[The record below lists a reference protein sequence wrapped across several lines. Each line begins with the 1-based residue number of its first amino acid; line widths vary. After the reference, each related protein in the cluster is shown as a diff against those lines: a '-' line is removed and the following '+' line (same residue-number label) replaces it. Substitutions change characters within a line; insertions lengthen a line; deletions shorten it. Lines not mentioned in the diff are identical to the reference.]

1 MTDRHAHRTGGRL
14 EAPDWQLVARLP
26 LFEGLDSGM
35 LEHLLEPSRVV
46 CPARGEQLFARGERA
61 AWFYVVLVGW
71 VKIFRTTAEG
81 RESVVRVF
89 TRGES
94 FAEAA
99 IFAGGDYPVSASAA
113 TPARLLAVPAAPFL
127 SMLEE
132 EPKMARNMLAAMSRH
147 LRELV
152 MALEQLQAHSASQRL
167 ASFLLG
173 LVSPDDESADLHLP
187 IDKGLIAARL
197 GMKPETLSR
206 ALAALREEGLEIIGE
221 RVRVPDVEHLRRL
234 AGQAGDSLTP

>member
-1 MTDRHAHRTGGRL
+1 MTDTHAPRSGGRL

-26 LFEGLDSGM
+26 IFEGLEAAM
-35 LEHLLEPSRVV
+35 IERLLEPARVI
-46 CPARGEQLFARGERA
+46 CPARGEQLFARGQRA

-71 VKIFRTTAEG
+71 VKVFRTTAEG
-81 RESVVRVF
+81 RESVVHVF

-113 TPARLLAVPAAPFL
+113 TPARLLAVPADPLL
-127 SMLEE
+127 SILEE
-132 EPKMARNMLAAMSRH
+132 EPRVARNMLAAMSRH

-152 MALEQLQAHSASQRL
+152 TALEQLQSHSASQRL
-167 ASFLLG
+167 ATFLLG
-173 LVSPDDESADLHLP
+173 LVSPDSGAADLHLP

-206 ALAALREEGLEIIGE
+206 ALATLREEGLEISGE

-234 AGQAGDSLTP
+234 ANTD

>member
-1 MTDRHAHRTGGRL
+1 MTDPNAPRASGRL
-14 EAPDWQLVARLP
+14 ESPDWQLIRRLT
-26 LFEGLDSGM
+26 LFEGLGSGM
-35 LEHLLEPSRVV
+35 LERLLDPARVV
-46 CPARGEQLFARGERA
+46 CPGRGDQLFARGERA
-61 AWFYVVLVGW
+61 AWFYVVLMGW

-81 RESVVRVF
+81 RESVVHVF

-99 IFAGGDYPVSASAA
+99 IFAGGDYPVSAIAA
-113 TPARLLAVPAAPFL
+113 TPARLLAVPADPFL
-127 SMLEE
+127 AILEQ
-132 EPKMARNMLAAMSRH
+132 EPRVARNMLAAMSRH

-167 ASFLLG
+167 ATFLLG
-173 LVSPDDESADLHLP
+173 LVSSEHEAADLHLP

-206 ALAALREEGLEIIGE
+206 ALAALREEGLEISGE
-221 RVRVPDVEHLRRL
+221 RVHVPDVGHLRWI
-234 AGQAGDSLTP
+234 AGHTGDSAAP

>member
-1 MTDRHAHRTGGRL
+1 MTDSHAPRASGRL
-14 EAPDWQLVARLP
+14 ESPDWQLVRRLP
-26 LFEGLDSGM
+26 LFEGLESGM
-35 LEHLLEPSRVV
+35 LERLLEPGRVV
-46 CPARGEQLFARGERA
+46 CPGRGDQLFARGQRA

-81 RESVVRVF
+81 RESVVHVF

-113 TPARLLAVPAAPFL
+113 TPARLLAVPADPFL
-127 SMLEE
+127 AILEE
-132 EPKMARNMLAAMSRH
+132 EPRVACNMLAAMSRH

-152 MALEQLQAHSASQRL
+152 TALEQLQAHSASQRL
-167 ASFLLG
+167 ATFLLG
-173 LVSPDDESADLHLP
+173 LVSSDHEAADLHLP

-206 ALAALREEGLEIIGE
+206 ALAALREEGLEISGE
-221 RVRVPDVEHLRRL
+221 RVHVPDVGHLRWI
-234 AGQAGDSLTP
+234 AGHTGDSAAP